1 MISAFRPRLLLRS
14 AASLPFLAASLVL
27 FFLVGCR
34 TSSNE
39 VTDPQLKPIQEMVN
53 SQLPVGSSEGTV
65 QQFLL
70 ARGYP
75 IEKSS
80 RPGTMIGIIR
90 HIDTEKL
97 QPVTARVT
105 FYFDANG
112 RLNTTEMERT
122 FNRRPPME
130 PTDSSNPTGTVD
142 SANPNQPNASNS
154 TNSSNPTN
162 P

>member
-1 MISAFRPRLLLRS
+1 MTPAFRPRLLLRFVASFLLFAATLVS
-14 AASLPFLAASLVL
+14 A
-27 FFLVGCR
+27 FLVGCG

-65 QQFLL
+65 QQFLV

-75 IEKSS
+75 IEKTS
-80 RPGTMIGIIR
+80 RPGTLIGIIR
-90 HIDTEKL
+90 HIDTERL

-112 RLNTTEMERT
+112 RLNTTEIERT
-122 FNRRPPME
+122 FNRRPPIDS
-130 PTDSSNPTGTVD
+130 TDPAN
-142 SANPNQPNASNS
+142 ANPP
-154 TNSSNPTN
+154 NSSNLTN

>member
-1 MISAFRPRLLLRS
+1 MISAFRPRLLLRY
-14 AASLPFLAASLVL
+14 AAALAFLATSLVL
-27 FFLVGCR
+27 FSLVGCG
-34 TSSNE
+34 TSSNK

-112 RLNTTEMERT
+112 RLNTTEIERT

-130 PTDSSNPTGTVD
+130 STNSSSPTGTVD
-142 SANPNQPNASNS
+142 TANPNQPNASNS